1 MVNRIA
7 LLLALLFTVPI
18 TECKAQCFGNCN
30 APAGGSPIKFIFQ
43 RRVNST
49 FGAGTSYYNIS
60 ANQVVTGIRAASAI
74 MGDTFTKVRLMIQ
87 MDGTQPAGVTTTFT
101 LLKNLATTTV
111 TCTVS
116 PNSVNTFCDSGEV
129 SLTYGPNDTFG
140 LQVDSNGTST
150 TLQNLTF
157 VAIP

>member
-7 LLLALLFTVPI
+7 LLPALLLTVTI
-18 TECKAQCFGNCN
+18 TACMAQCFGNCN
-30 APAGGSPIKFIFQ
+30 VPSTKIKFIFQ

-49 FGAGTSYYNIS
+49 FSVGTTYYNIS
-60 ANQVVTGIRAASAI
+60 ANQIVSSIRAASAI
-74 MGDTFTKVRLMIQ
+74 MGDTFTKIRLMIQ
-87 MDGTQPAGVTTTFT
+87 MEGTQPAGVTTTFT
-101 LLKNLATTTV
+101 LVKNLATTTV